1 MPWIKKKS
9 LKKLDNILKKFL
21 EKVNLQVNV
30 NSGPFEVDVGKGTVG
45 CGGRA

>member
-1 MPWIKKKS
+1 MSKKGG
-9 LKKLDNILKKFL
+9 LLVLVR
-21 EKVNLQVNV
+21 EVNLQVNV